1 MVIHTPHFWSLREPF
16 TRIPL
21 LHFFPTFFQSYVANK
36 LGGRNTL
43 SDVRN
48 PSEGE
53 IVRTV
58 RKFHVELKRKQP
70 LRRIARLRN
79 THITLWFEKHDKVF
93 KDAGTQESLFCILQR
108 VSKRHLFSIF
118 LGEMW
123 YVLVPLAQSLIY
135 FFLITIL
142 FEARAAKHHN
152 FSFILMGI
160 MHYSLFFQVSG
171 LVLPSVYNGGQ
182 ILLQVKLNPIV
193 LITSAFCR
201 ALQNWVIGVI
211 IFLLYFVIF
220 EDLISY
226 RILIYPFVLLIL
238 AYFCWVLGVILAT
251 LAVYLRDL
259 EKIMPIIFQV
269 LMYLSPVIYPVSFY
283 PEGFSK
289 VLLLTK

>member
-1 MVIHTPHFWSLREPF
+1 MT
-16 TRIPL
+16 
-21 LHFFPTFFQSYVANK
+21 
-36 LGGRNTL
+36 
-43 SDVRN
+43 
-48 PSEGE
+48 
-53 IVRTV
+53 
-58 RKFHVELKRKQP
+58 KF
-70 LRRIARLRN
+70 
-79 THITLWFEKHDKVF
+79 F
-93 KDAGTQESLFCILQR
+93 KDAWNARELIFHIAKSEQKASLFR
-108 VSKRHLFSIF
+108 FF

-142 FEARAAKHHN
+142 FGSQGSKASLN

-160 MHYSLFFQVSG
+160 MHYSLFSQVSG

-182 ILLQVKLNPIV
+182 ILLQVKLNPII

-226 RILIYPFVLLIL
+226 RILIYPFVLLIF

-251 LAVYLRDL
+251 LAVYVRDL
-259 EKIMPIIFQV
+259 EKMIPIIFQI

-283 PEGFSK
+283 PEGFK
-289 VLLLTK
+289 TVLLLNPLASFMAILQWALLGMEINLTFSLLVIGFWTILLSWLSGMIFDYGSKHFTKTL